1 MNTDYRI
8 KIGFFRHHKTRKLER
23 RLGEAGVMALLRL
36 WEYAAEFR
44 PDGELSGMNEEDI
57 ALAAGWHG
65 DGDFVSALIEI
76 GWLDEGPDCL
86 SMHDWL
92 EHNPWA
98 ADAEERSDKGR
109 LSRLFRK
116 NPGAAAEFRQQGR
129 TGITAEE
136 YHQATSVRHYN
147 DRSTA
152 LQRPYND
159 RSTTVVRTAVAP
171 TPVPVPVH
179 NNTTTTTSSSS
190 SSSDDRDVVRGGD
203 EETENGDVVV
213 LEYPTSLNAY
223 ERQQAETLVQ
233 GVADQAQQLLDELA
247 AAIQAKKVKTSP
259 MAYLRG
265 LVKRAA
271 AGTFAAEAGQ
281 RIAQERERRR
291 MAMAA
296 VAAAAARPP
305 DAPAR
310 RARPAPIDVAA
321 HVAGLRAAM
330 AGKRKDLAA

>member
-1 MNTDYRI
+1 MNSDYRI

-44 PDGELSGMNEEDI
+44 SDGELSGMNDEDI
-57 ALAAGWHG
+57 ALAAGWRG
-65 DGDFVSALIEI
+65 DGDFVSTLIEI
-76 GWLDEGPDCL
+76 GWVDKEPDCL
-86 SMHDWL
+86 SLHDWL
-92 EHNPWA
+92 EHNPWV

-159 RSTTVVRTAVAP
+159 RSTTVVRTDVTP
-171 TPVPVPVH
+171 TPTPIPVY
-179 NNTTTTTSSSS
+179 NTTTTTSSSS
-190 SSSDDRDVVRGGD
+190 SSSKDRDVVRGDDG
-203 EETENGDVVV
+203 ETKNGDVVV
-213 LEYPTSLNAY
+213 LEYPAQLNAY

-233 GVADQAQQLLDELA
+233 DVPEHAQELLDELA
-247 AAIQAKKVKTSP
+247 AAMEAKKVKTSP
-259 MAYLRG
+259 VAYLRG
-265 LVKRAA
+265 LAKRAL
-271 AGTFAAEAGQ
+271 AGTFEAEAGK

-291 MAMAA
+291 KTRA
-296 VAAAAARPP
+296 VVATAIADPP
-305 DAPAR
+305 S
-310 RARPAPIDVAA
+310 RPAPRSRTNPIDVAA
-321 HVAGLRAAM
+321 HVASLRAAM
-330 AGKRKDLAA
+330 CKEHKDVAA

>member
-44 PDGELSGMNEEDI
+44 SDGELSGMNDEDI
-57 ALAAGWHG
+57 ALAAGWRG
-65 DGDFVSALIEI
+65 DSDFVSALIEI
-76 GWLDEGPDCL
+76 GWVDEEPDCL
-86 SMHDWL
+86 SLHDWL
-92 EHNPWA
+92 EHNPWV

-116 NPGAAAEFRQQGR
+116 NPEAADEFRQQGR
-129 TGITAEE
+129 TGITTEE
-136 YHQATSVRHYN
+136 YRQATSVRPYN

-171 TPVPVPVH
+171 TPTPVPVH
-179 NNTTTTTSSSS
+179 NTTTTTSSSS

-203 EETENGDVVV
+203 GETENGDVVV
-213 LEYPTSLNAY
+213 LEYPPSLTAY

-233 GVADQAQQLLDELA
+233 GVPEHAQDLLDELA

-259 MAYLRG
+259 VAYLRG
-265 LVKRAA
+265 MAKRAA

-291 MAMAA
+291 RAMAA
-296 VAAAAARPP
+296 VAAAATRPP

-310 RARPAPIDVAA
+310 RARPAQIDVAA

-330 AGKRKDLAA
+330 AGERKDLAA